1 MVSLVS
7 EGVAMII
14 EAGISM
20 ESLMHIRFIQ
30 LDRWSR
36 SAQVRLHPPLLLAEP
51 PGRLTGGTHLELQT
65 FLQIVFLDI
74 GNGFK
79 GKRIAL
85 ENLRVA
91 AQASISATVKGSSPK
106 GIDVD
111 VVQICELLLF
121 RQLWKGMELTL
132 SFMTL

>member
-1 MVSLVS
+1 MVS

-14 EAGISM
+14 EVGISM
-20 ESLMHIRFIQ
+20 ESLMHRRFIQ

-51 PGRLTGGTHLELQT
+51 PRRLTGGTHLELQT

-91 AQASISATVKGSSPK
+91 AQASISATVKGFSPK

-111 VVQICELLLF
+111 VVEICELLLF
-121 RQLWKGMELTL
+121 RQL
-132 SFMTL
+132 